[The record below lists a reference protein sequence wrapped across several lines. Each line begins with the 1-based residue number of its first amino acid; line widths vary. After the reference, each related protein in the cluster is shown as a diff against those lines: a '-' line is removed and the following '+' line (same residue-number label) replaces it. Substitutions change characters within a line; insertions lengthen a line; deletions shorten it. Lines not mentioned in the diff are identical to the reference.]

1 MSTKAQSP
9 KSPGGGSTRGLRF
22 CILSGSA
29 VATGPSKQYGL
40 HHDSRIIEQII
51 REIGVAGS
59 GVLKVDSI
67 DQTNPFT
74 YRIQDMVKVDKFT
87 DINIHV
93 EVPCRLAWPYGRIN
107 IVVVNQEWWYKSA
120 WDWVLGPRTKGGA
133 DFIVFKS
140 QYARAMFP
148 EVDDTRA
155 RVISWRA
162 GPEIQRGLSGLSAAG
177 GSEKAF
183 LYLIGASANKAA
195 AAGILV
201 SAWRSTWPPLR
212 LFGSKAILQSLK
224 AAFPGCG
231 DRGVVLSD
239 TYTSETE
246 RITAQAQHEFHVVA
260 SVAEGFGYTFAEA
273 AALGALPLWTD
284 IGVYSELYGDIL
296 GNVGKIRCTQVL
308 KEGEFRDRPVIFDE
322 AAVSVAVESLL
333 ALTDDQKKTLRG
345 TLRHVSTTRMKDFR
359 AGCRSLFKSVI
370 KRMAEPEPDC
380 LAPFPPRLPAV
391 AEFPQ
396 VAVITLTH
404 NRKRWFANMAQN
416 ILKSDY
422 PPDKITWII
431 ADDSTAGEKVG
442 QDVANFQSVNPYI
455 RVRYLPIVEKMPIG
469 AKRNKACL
477 AAPSEVSVFVMMDDD
492 DHYPATSIRNRIGYL
507 NKTGFSCVYCA
518 ILPMYDAAHYISAM
532 NIPPLNISPAERVSE
547 ASLAF
552 TRKFFEDRKFPAS
565 VSVAEGEGFLAGREE
580 QTAEIPPQGV
590 IVSFLHSGNST
601 SRRIPESNEPNGCH
615 YGFSDEYFKY
625 LSEIGGAVDS
635 D

>member
-1 MSTKAQSP
+1 
-9 KSPGGGSTRGLRF
+9 
-22 CILSGSA
+22 
-29 VATGPSKQYGL
+29 
-40 HHDSRIIEQII
+40 
-51 REIGVAGS
+51 
-59 GVLKVDSI
+59 VDSI

-74 YRIQDMVKVDKFT
+74 YRIQDMVKVDKYT

-107 IVVVNQEWWYKSA
+107 IVIVNQEWWYKSA
-120 WDWVLGPRTKGGA
+120 WDWVLGPREKGGA

-140 QYARAMFP
+140 QYARALFP
-148 EVDDTRA
+148 EVDETRA

-162 GPEIQRGLSGLSAAG
+162 GPEIQRGLSGLSADG

-195 AAGILV
+195 AAGLLV

-224 AAFPGCG
+224 TAFPGCG
-231 DRGVVLSD
+231 ERGVVLSD
-239 TYTSETE
+239 AYTSETE

-273 AALGALPLWTD
+273 SALGALPLWTD

-296 GNVGKIRCTQVL
+296 GNVGKICCSPVG
-308 KEGEFRDRPVIFDE
+308 KVGEFRDQPAIFDE
-322 AAVSVAVESLL
+322 AAVVVAVESLL
-333 ALTDDQKKTLRG
+333 ALTEDQKKTLRG
-345 TLRHVSTTRMKDFR
+345 TLRHVSTTRIKDFR

-380 LAPFPPRLPAV
+380 LAQFPPKLPAV
-391 AEFPQ
+391 SDYPH

-431 ADDSTAGEKVG
+431 ADDSTAEEKVG

-455 RVRYLPIVEKMPIG
+455 RVRYLLMVDKLPIG

-477 AAPSEVSVFVMMDDD
+477 AAPPEVSVFVMMDDD
-492 DHYPATSIRNRIGYL
+492 DHYPASSIRNRIGYL

-518 ILPMYDAAHYISAM
+518 VLPMYDAAHYISAM

-552 TRKFFEDRKFPAS
+552 SRKFFEERKFPAS

-580 QTAEIPPQGV
+580 QTAEIPPQGI

-601 SRRIPESNEPNGCH
+601 SRRVPESTEPNGCH

-625 LSEIGGAVDS
+625 LSEVGGAVDLA
-635 D
+635 